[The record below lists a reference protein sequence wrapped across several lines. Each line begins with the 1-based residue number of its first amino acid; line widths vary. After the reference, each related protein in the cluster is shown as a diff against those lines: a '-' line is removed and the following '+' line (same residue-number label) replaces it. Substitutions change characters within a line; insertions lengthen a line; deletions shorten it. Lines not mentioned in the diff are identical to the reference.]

1 MELEDLHKKAKKLR
15 GEHKKFLDKLKRN
28 PPKKLD
34 DIMEDLHDKTF
45 SEVDCLSCANC
56 CKTTSPIITNLD
68 IKRISKYLKI
78 KPTQFEQEYLRIDED
93 QDFVYKG
100 APCPFLGDDNH
111 CMIYDVRP
119 KACAEYPHTNR
130 KRFHQITRITLE
142 NVAICPATFKIVE
155 SLKEQLSSAKFSKK

>member
-142 NVAICPATFKIVE
+142 NAAICPATFKIVE
-155 SLKEQLSSAKFSKK
+155 SLRDQLSSVKSSRK